1 MLFFFSET
9 PLPPDRRRVH
19 RLYRPDENPAARC
32 IAVHHNAVQS
42 EGMAEGHKPTLDDLQ
57 CLCANCHRVA
67 HRLLKLELDQQ
78 GSAAKKRTRTVH
90 GTLH

>member
-1 MLFFFSET
+1 
-9 PLPPDRRRVH
+9 
-19 RLYRPDENPAARC
+19 
-32 IAVHHNAVQS
+32 
-42 EGMAEGHKPTLDDLQ
+42 MAEGHKPTLDDLQ

-67 HRLLKLELDQQ
+67 HRLLKLEPDQQ